1 MKTRSL
7 AQLNDTLGALD
18 PAVAVESQGLSAAVV
33 AHLDGAQEERW
44 LPAGPVVP
52 HLPRAQA
59 GAIRQLHDVGNG
71 DGRAHPQPAQL
82 AKVGP

>member
-7 AQLNDTLGALD
+7 AQLNDTLGAPD
-18 PAVAVESQGLSAAVV
+18 PAVAVEPQGLPAVI

-44 LPAGPVVP
+44 LPAGPVMP

-59 GAIRQLHDVGNG
+59 GAIKQLHDVGNG